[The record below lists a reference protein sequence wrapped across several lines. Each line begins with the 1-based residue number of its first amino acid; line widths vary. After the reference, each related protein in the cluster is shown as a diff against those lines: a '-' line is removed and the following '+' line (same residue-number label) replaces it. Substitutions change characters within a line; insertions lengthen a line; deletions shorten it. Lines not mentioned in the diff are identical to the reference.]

1 MSAFAPLLQA
11 FFTDRLIGQ
20 RHASRHTITGYRDTF
35 RLLLAYAGTQTGKK
49 PSMLDIADLD
59 APLIGAFLHHLEHER
74 GNQVR
79 TCNYRLAAIHSLFGY
94 AALRHPEHAATIQR
108 VLAIPTKRC
117 QRNVVNWLS
126 KDEVDAL
133 LAACDRSTWTG
144 RRDHALLVL
153 AAQTGL
159 RISELTGL
167 TIADINLGAGPYV
180 HCLGKGRK
188 ERATPL
194 TRLTVRVLRVWL
206 TERGAAPPDPLF
218 PTITGTSM
226 SRDAVEHRL
235 ARHVATACAACPSLR
250 SKRVGMHTL
259 RHSAAMRLLE
269 SGTDVTVIA
278 LWLDHEQPATTAQI
292 YLHADMSQ
300 KQKAIDRLTPPGT
313 IPGRY
318 RPPDTLLAFLD
329 AL

>member
-49 PSMLDIADLD
+49 PSMLDVADLD

-74 GNQVR
+74 GNQAR

-126 KDEVDAL
+126 EDEVDAL

-194 TRLTVRVLRVWL
+194 TRLTVQVLRVWL

-235 ARHVATACAACPSLR
+235 ARHVATARAVCPSLR
-250 SKRVGMHTL
+250 SKRIGMHTL

-278 LWLDHEQPATTAQI
+278 LGLGHEQPATTARI

-313 IPGRY
+313 TPGRY